1 MLNLFVDTSTWL
13 DLAARRDGQK
23 WIVALRQ
30 FVRQGD
36 LRLLVPELV
45 LNEFE
50 RNRPRAEQAMT
61 TRVADRFRLL
71 RTDIGT
77 TYASED
83 LEQALNTLDGLAHHV
98 PLIGA
103 MTTRNFDDIFELLQ
117 AGSRLQPTSDENG
130 RVVQRG
136 LDKKAPFHRSRNSVA
151 DALLIELYISSTSNV
166 DLTEEPHAFVTSN
179 SNDFS
184 TDKGDKRQPHED
196 LGFAFAHAGSTY
208 SLGLD
213 GLESTL
219 QNHLGEGLIKVL
231 HESDFV
237 ENPRLLGEIQ
247 KWERELFDRIWYQRT
262 LNHFHELEH
271 AKDMQGIARLTE
283 IAGPPMARVEAEYG
297 ETLGPYSDFEWGML
311 NGKISAL
318 RWVLGAEWDF
328 LDT

>member
-30 FVRQGD
+30 FIGQSD
-36 LRLLVPELV
+36 LRLLVPEVV
-45 LNEFE
+45 LEEFE
-50 RNRPRAEQAMT
+50 RNRPRVEQAMT

-77 TYASED
+77 TYDSED
-83 LEQALNTLDGLAHHV
+83 LEQALIALDGLAHHV

-117 AGSRLQPTSDENG
+117 AGIRLEPTSVENG

-151 DALLIELYISSTSNV
+151 DALLIELYISATAAT
-166 DLTEEPHAFVTSN
+166 DLAEDPHAFVTSN

-184 TDKGDKRQPHED
+184 LDKGDKRQPHKD
-196 LGFAFAHAGSTY
+196 LESAFAHKGSMY
-208 SLGLD
+208 ALGFG

-219 QNHLGEGLIKVL
+219 QDHFGGELTEIL
-231 HESDFV
+231 DESDFV
-237 ENPRLLGEIQ
+237 ENPRLLVEIQ
-247 KWERELFDRIWYQRT
+247 KWEQELFDRIWYQRK
-262 LNHFHELEH
+262 LNRIYELEE
-271 AKDMQGIARLTE
+271 AEDSQGLARFTKV
-283 IAGPPMARVEAEYG
+283 AGPPMERVEAEYG

-311 NGKISAL
+311 NGKLSAL

>member
-23 WIVALRQ
+23 WIVTLRQ
-30 FVRQGD
+30 FIRQGD
-36 LRLLVPELV
+36 LRLLVPAVVIE
-45 LNEFE
+45 EFE

-77 TYASED
+77 IYDNHD
-83 LEQALNTLDGLAHHV
+83 LEQALNALDGLAHHV

-117 AGSRLQPTSDENG
+117 AGIRMEPGSGVNG

-136 LDKKAPFHRSRNSVA
+136 LEKKAPFHRSRNSVA
-151 DALLIELYISSTSNV
+151 DALLIELYLSATAKA
-166 DLTEEPHAFVTSN
+166 DLAENPHAFVTSN

-184 TDKGDKRQPHED
+184 LDNGDKRQPHKD
-196 LGFAFAHAGSTY
+196 LEHAFAHKGSIY
-208 SLGLD
+208 ALGFDGLD
-213 GLESTL
+213 STL
-219 QNHLGEGLIKVL
+219 QDHFGDELTGILD
-231 HESDFV
+231 ESDFV
-237 ENPRLLGEIQ
+237 EDPRLLVEIQ
-247 KWERELFDRIWYQRT
+247 KWEQELFDRIWYQRK
-262 LNHFHELEH
+262 LNRIHELEDAEDSAGL
-271 AKDMQGIARLTE
+271 AKYLK
-283 IAGPPMARVEAEYG
+283 IAGDPMKRVEAQYG
-297 ETLGPYSDFEWGML
+297 EALGPYSDFEWGML
-311 NGKISAL
+311 HGKLSAL

>member
-1 MLNLFVDTSTWL
+1 VLNLFVDTSTWL

-30 FVRQGD
+30 FIRQGD
-36 LRLLVPELV
+36 LRLLVPEV
-45 LNEFE
+45 VMEEFE

-77 TYASED
+77 TYDSED
-83 LEQALNTLDGLAHHV
+83 LEQALNALDGLAHHV

-117 AGSRLQPTSDENG
+117 AGIRLEPTSVENG

-151 DALLIELYISSTSNV
+151 DALLIELYISATAEA
-166 DLTEEPHAFVTSN
+166 DLAEDPHGFVTSN

-184 TDKGDKRQPHED
+184 SDNGDKRQPHTD
-196 LGFAFAHAGSTY
+196 LESAFAHKGSTY
-208 SLGLD
+208 ALGFD

-219 QNHLGEGLIKVL
+219 QAHFDGELTEVL
-231 HESDFV
+231 DESDFV
-237 ENPRLLGEIQ
+237 ENPRLLVEIQ
-247 KWERELFDRIWYQRT
+247 KWEQELFDRIWYQRS
-262 LNHFHELEH
+262 LNHIYELED
-271 AKDMQGIARLTE
+271 AEDSQGLARLTKV
-283 IAGPPMARVEAEYG
+283 AGPPRERIEAEYG
-297 ETLGPYSDFEWGML
+297 GTLGPYSDFEWGML
-311 NGKISAL
+311 NGKLSAL
-318 RWVLGAEWDF
+318 RWVLGADWDF

>member
-30 FVRQGD
+30 FITQGD
-36 LRLLVPELV
+36 LRLLVPQVVIE
-45 LNEFE
+45 EFE

-77 TYASED
+77 TYNSEE
-83 LEQALNTLDGLAHHV
+83 LEHALNALEGLAHHV

-117 AGSRLQPTSDENG
+117 AGIRLEPSSGENS
-130 RVVQRG
+130 RVVRRG

-151 DALLIELYISSTSNV
+151 DALLIELYLSATAEA
-166 DLTEEPHAFVTSN
+166 DLAENPHAFVTSN

-184 TDKGDKRQPHED
+184 LDNGDKRQPHKD
-196 LGFAFAHAGSTY
+196 LEPAFAHKGSIY
-208 SLGLD
+208 ALGFD

-219 QNHLGEGLIKVL
+219 QDHLGDELTAIFDD
-231 HESDFV
+231 SDFV
-237 ENPRLLGEIQ
+237 ENPRLLVEIQ
-247 KWERELFDRIWYQRT
+247 KWEQELFDRIWYQRK
-262 LNHFHELEH
+262 LNRIYELED
-271 AKDMQGIARLTE
+271 AEDSQGLARYMKIAR
-283 IAGPPMARVEAEYG
+283 PPMKRVEAHG
-297 ETLGPYSDFEWGML
+297 ETLGPYSDFEWGVL
-311 NGKISAL
+311 NGKFSAL